1 MDSGD
6 VDFAH
11 TEQAARRRR
20 EKAVEL
26 ARFAWDHAVS
36 GGELLAMTDDRL
48 RKLARAA
55 GANPPSSRETWV
67 VVAELLDEKDRW
79 ARAHPDDPRSR
90 PAHADEKITWVRPP
104 LPPWPGRGNGT

>member
-11 TEQAARRRR
+11 TGQASRRRR

-26 ARFAWDHAVS
+26 ARFAWDRAITGS
-36 GGELLAMTDDRL
+36 DLLAMSDDLL

-55 GANPPSSRETWV
+55 GVNPPNGGETWAL
-67 VVAELLDEKDRW
+67 VADLLDEKDRW
-79 ARAHPDDPRSR
+79 AHAHPDDPRSR
-90 PAHADEKITWVRPP
+90 RAHTDERITWVRPP
-104 LPPWPGRGNGT
+104 LPPWPDDADRT